1 MFNLRWAREDGDA
14 RAVLAA
20 IERSQAMIE
29 FRMDGTIVNANQNF
43 LSVMGYSLEEI
54 RGRHHSLFV
63 EPSYRDSDEY
73 RAFWAALNRGEYQT
87 AQFRRIGKS
96 GREVWI
102 EASYNPVPGRDGR
115 PVKVV
120 KFATDVSN
128 AKAEY
133 ANLLGQIEAI
143 GRSVATIEFA
153 LDGQI
158 MTANRNFLDLTGY
171 SLEEIQGR
179 HHSLFVDPAYAASDE
194 YRQFWQA
201 LNRGVFRSERF
212 RRVGKGGKDIWIQAA
227 YNPILD
233 LNGRLCKVVKF
244 AIDITAQSA
253 LLTEFKSLIDKNF
266 GQIEGAIG
274 RSAEQAEQTSR
285 VVREA
290 TDGIQGIAANAEEL
304 ATSVREIASMME
316 RSRTATESVHSQ
328 TEAADQAAGKLT
340 ETSEAMGGIIALIQE
355 VAGQINLLALNA
367 TIESARAGDAG
378 KGFAVVAGEVK
389 NLAQQAASATNRIAT
404 EIQKLQ
410 SVSREV
416 VAALASIGELTAQVR
431 DYVSGTANAV
441 ERQSAVTQTVSI
453 GMQTAVASIA
463 AINDNMAEIST
474 AVSQASDAVGDTR
487 SAAGVLVR

>member
-1 MFNLRWAREDGDA
+1 
-14 RAVLAA
+14 
-20 IERSQAMIE
+20 
-29 FRMDGTIVNANQNF
+29 
-43 LSVMGYSLEEI
+43 
-54 RGRHHSLFV
+54 
-63 EPSYRDSDEY
+63 
-73 RAFWAALNRGEYQT
+73 
-87 AQFRRIGKS
+87 
-96 GREVWI
+96 
-102 EASYNPVPGRDGR
+102 
-115 PVKVV
+115 
-120 KFATDVSN
+120 
-128 AKAEY
+128 
-133 ANLLGQIEAI
+133 
-143 GRSVATIEFA
+143 
-153 LDGQI
+153 
-158 MTANRNFLDLTGY
+158 
-171 SLEEIQGR
+171 
-179 HHSLFVDPAYAASDE
+179 
-194 YRQFWQA
+194 
-201 LNRGVFRSERF
+201 
-212 RRVGKGGKDIWIQAA
+212 
-227 YNPILD
+227 
-233 LNGRLCKVVKF
+233 
-244 AIDITAQSA
+244 
-253 LLTEFKSLIDKNF
+253 
-266 GQIEGAIG
+266 
-274 RSAEQAEQTSR
+274 
-285 VVREA
+285 
-290 TDGIQGIAANAEEL
+290 
-304 ATSVREIASMME
+304 MME